1 MRELLRSHVLFAGVL
16 ACGLAGLAGCST
28 SSVMTPGEGGS
39 SSGMANLAPGAGD
52 ATLRVVADLPP
63 PPAAANGVAQPVSI
77 SDIIEVSVFQVPD
90 LSRTV
95 QVDDAGNINLPL
107 IGQVPAAGKSVQ
119 ALQLDIQAAYGR
131 NYLQSPSVSVL
142 VKESAARRVT
152 VDGEVKRAGVFPLP
166 TSSSLLDA
174 IALAGGFSPVADPAK
189 VYVFRQV
196 GDIKYVANYNVDDIR
211 RGARP
216 SPSVYG
222 GDVVVVFASSS
233 RVALQ
238 NLKEVLGVASTGAR
252 LATVP

>member
-1 MRELLRSHVLFAGVL
+1 MPKLLQSKFLIMGTVCL
-16 ACGLAGLAGCST
+16 GLAGLQGCST
-28 SSVMTPGEGGS
+28 TEGTAPAS
-39 SSGMANLAPGAGD
+39 DAAVTNLAPGAGD
-52 ATLRVVADLPP
+52 ASLRVVAELPAP
-63 PPAAANGVAQPVSI
+63 SSAQAGVSQPVAI
-77 SDIIEVSVFQVPD
+77 SDMLEVSIFQVPD

-95 QVDDAGNINLPL
+95 QVDETGNVSLPL
-107 IGQVPAAGKSVQ
+107 IGQIPAAGKSVQ
-119 ALQLDIQAAYGR
+119 ALQRDIETAYGR

-152 VDGEVKRAGVFPLP
+152 VDGEVSRAGVFPLP

-174 IALAGGFSPVADPAK
+174 VALAGGFNRVADPSK

-196 GDIKYVANYNVDDIR
+196 GDTKYVANYNVDEIR
-211 RGARP
+211 RGSRSNP
-216 SPSVYG
+216 PVYG
-222 GDVVVVFASSS
+222 GDVIVVFASQS

>member
-1 MRELLRSHVLFAGVL
+1 MC
-16 ACGLAGLAGCST
+16 CGIAVMAGCST
-28 SSVMTPGEGGS
+28 SNVMTPGEGGS
-39 SSGMANLAPGAGD
+39 ASGMTNLAPGAGD
-52 ATLRVVADLPP
+52 ATLRVVAELPP
-63 PPAAANGVAQPVSI
+63 PPAATNGIAQPVSI
-77 SDIIEVSVFQVPD
+77 SDMIEVAVFQVPD

-107 IGQVPAAGKSVQ
+107 IGQVRAAGKSVQ

-174 IALAGGFSPVADPAK
+174 IALAGGFSQVADAAK

-196 GDIKYVANYNVDDIR
+196 GDTKYVANYNVDDIR
-211 RGARP
+211 RGAR
-216 SPSVYG
+216 SNPSVYG
-222 GDVVVVFASSS
+222 GDVVVVFASQS
-233 RVALQ
+233 RIALQ
-238 NLKEVLGVASTGAR
+238 NLKEVLGVASSGAR